1 MVLEKSFNTVTNMFS
16 LRELSENVVLN
27 LPDVINQ
34 TVAQVE
40 SAYGERLQAIRQ
52 YEFSAIFEHYLRQ

>member
-1 MVLEKSFNTVTNMFS
+1 MFS

-40 SAYGERLQAIRQ
+40 NAYGERLKTIRN
-52 YEFSAIFEHYLRQ
+52 YDFGAIFEHYLRQ

>member
-1 MVLEKSFNTVTNMFS
+1 MFS

-40 SAYGERLQAIRQ
+40 NAYSGRLITIRN
-52 YEFSAIFEHYLRQ
+52 YDFGAIFEHYLRQ

>member
-1 MVLEKSFNTVTNMFS
+1 MFS

-40 SAYGERLQAIRQ
+40 SAYGERLKTIRQ
-52 YEFSAIFEHYLRQ
+52 YDFGAVFEHYLRQ